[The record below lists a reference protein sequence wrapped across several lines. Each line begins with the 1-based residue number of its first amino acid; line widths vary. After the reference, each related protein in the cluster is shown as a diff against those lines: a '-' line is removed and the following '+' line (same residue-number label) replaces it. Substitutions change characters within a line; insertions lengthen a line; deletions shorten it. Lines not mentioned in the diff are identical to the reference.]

1 MYISN
6 LHLYSKFQ
14 IPHSTWHVNPCY
26 LQSANNSSLVILISV
41 NGTIRF
47 LAAKAKN
54 LTDMF
59 LSFPLIPSTSNASED
74 LGSNSKMHHHFLW
87 FSPSPLLFH
96 GISLDHLLYT
106 NWNILLTLCYYC
118 LPPIHSP
125 RIGQSNHFKMQST
138 FIFSLLKS
146 L

>member
-1 MYISN
+1 MACQSLLPSIPKQLLSSHPHLSN
-6 LHLYSKFQ
+6 ASE
-14 IPHSTWHVNPCY
+14 PR
-26 LQSANNSSLVILISV
+26 SSDALEVD
-41 NGTIRF
+41 GIRG
-47 LAAKAKN
+47 KAKN